1 MADDNSDLAAQEW
14 LNTLLQ
20 HLGVEAT
27 AIANTP
33 EACAT
38 KLKNFGG
45 TWFELQVDHLSPD
58 SLAILV
64 GRNGENLDAMQYL
77 LNAAVHVHQQ
87 DSQQTYTV
95 EVQGRRLAR
104 YTEVLDLAESAAAQ
118 VRQTGAEFEMPPLS
132 AAERRLVHTLLV
144 DEADVETYSRGQEPD
159 RRLVVKLAEQ
169 EPV

>member
-1 MADDNSDLAAQEW
+1 MAEDNSDLAAQEW

-20 HLGVEAT
+20 HLGVEAM

-38 KLKNFGG
+38 KLKDFGG
-45 TWFELQVDHLSPD
+45 TWFDLQVEHILPD
-58 SLAILV
+58 ALAILV
-64 GRNGENLDAMQYL
+64 GRNGETLDAIQYL
-77 LNAAVHVHQQ
+77 LNAAIHVNQH
-87 DSQQTYTV
+87 DSQHTYTV

-104 YTEVLDLAESAAAQ
+104 YTEVVDLAEAAAAQ
-118 VRQTGAEFEMPPLS
+118 ARQTGEEVEMPPLS

-159 RRLVVKLAEQ
+159 RRLVVKLAD
-169 EPV
+169 